1 MYILSKGDYMHKI
14 LMLVV
19 MTMILTGCI
28 TGQRND
34 GRQESPVDQ
43 RPVVNVESPKLLT
56 SEQVKDQLATQ
67 LDATKKDIRQE
78 ILTSTNSTQN
88 QMQGLLN
95 ASVSKIA
102 DQVKGVEANLKDLL
116 TINNTA
122 NIEVKNKL
130 ENTITAVNQMKAEL
144 NTTIQAVN
152 QMSVQLQV
160 VNEMKLQ
167 LEKLNAQAAA
177 SASAQIGWNNKYEQK
192 LENITETIS
201 NSAGRD
207 VNYLPKEAVQI
218 MLDRERTFTYFI
230 GGILAL
236 ATTIISFAYKFARQ
250 REAGRRQ
257 EEVVER
263 KETYGLVMKL
273 LAMVSNKRSPDII
286 RQIEDHA
293 KKIAPAPS

>member
-1 MYILSKGDYMHKI
+1 MNKIILTA
-14 LMLVV
+14 LAL
-19 MTMILTGCI
+19 ILTGCEL
-28 TGQRND
+28 TGQKNQ
-34 GRQESPVDQ
+34 GRQENPVDQ
-43 RPVVNVESPKLLT
+43 RPVVNVEAPKLLT

-67 LDATKKDIRQE
+67 LDSTKKDIRQE

-102 DQVKGVEANLKDLL
+102 DQVKGVEANIKDLL

-130 ENTITAVNQMKAEL
+130 ENTITAVNTMKAEL
-144 NTTIQAVN
+144 TTTLQMVN
-152 QMSVQLQV
+152 QVNAQLSV
-160 VNEMKLQ
+160 VNDMKLQ

-177 SASAQIGWNNKYEQK
+177 SASAQVGWNNKYEQK
-192 LENITETIS
+192 LQNITETIS

-236 ATTIISFAYKFARQ
+236 ATTIISMSYKFARQ

-257 EEVVER
+257 VEVTER
-263 KETYGLVMKL
+263 RETYGLVMKL
-273 LAMVSNKRSPDII
+273 LAMVSNKKSSDVI
-286 RQIEDHA
+286 RQIDDHA
-293 KKIAPAPS
+293 KRIAPAPS